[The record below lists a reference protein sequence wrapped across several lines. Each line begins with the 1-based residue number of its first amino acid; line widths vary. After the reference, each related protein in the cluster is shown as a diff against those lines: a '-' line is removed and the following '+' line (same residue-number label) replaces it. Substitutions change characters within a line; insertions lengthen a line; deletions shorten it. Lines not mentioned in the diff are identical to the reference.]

1 MSLLDFFNFKKN
13 KLSQLEKMSI
23 AEFEKERI
31 RLEAQQDSL
40 ISKVKTLEKRK
51 EAILKEGAKKG
62 DLERKTLAVRYKQV
76 DSEAAGYQHQVALM
90 SRQIQIV
97 GKLEMMKR
105 REESLKQEGLWSTI
119 AEVPTAEIEDFMIS
133 MRTKAKEGDLKAS
146 RLLEIL
152 NEPLGTEEMV
162 EDDKEIQDVL
172 AAMEELGE
180 TSVSDTDIEK
190 IKQKHLEKEV
200 EAEEDF

>member
-51 EAILKEGAKKG
+51 EAILKEGSKKG

-76 DSEAAGYQHQVALM
+76 DAEAAGYQHQVALM

-105 REESLKQEGLWSTI
+105 REESLKHEGLWNTI

-152 NEPLGTEEMV
+152 NEPIGTEEMI
-162 EDDKEIQDVL
+162 EDDREIQDVL
-172 AAMEELGE
+172 AAMEELSE
-180 TSVSDTDIEK
+180 TSLSDTDIEK
-190 IKQKHLEKEV
+190 IKHKHLEREA